1 MTASEKA
8 HVLLD
13 GVRVLHDE
21 WALVA
26 GGLTEAQL
34 RAPSALPDW
43 TRAHVVSHVAR
54 NADGLLNLL
63 TWARTGIEKPMY
75 PSAEVREQ
83 EIEDGA
89 RRGAAEIVADL
100 LAAGEKF
107 LEYADAMPDDTWAA
121 EVRNRTGTAIAGS
134 VVARMRLS
142 EVTIHLADLGHGY
155 DLARAIGLAG
165 PLVDDLVEHA
175 IFTRAAHLPA
185 ISLVGIAEDGTRYEW
200 AMGAAAGPTVT
211 GSCADVLAWLT
222 GRADGSALDG
232 DVPPLPPFK

>member
-1 MTASEKA
+1 VTTSEKA
-8 HVLLD
+8 HALLD

-26 GGLTEAQL
+26 AGLTEAEL

-43 TRAHVVSHVAR
+43 TRAHVVTHVAR

-89 RRGAAEIVADL
+89 RRGAAEIIADVV
-100 LAAGEKF
+100 AAGEKF
-107 LEYADAMPDDTWAA
+107 LEYADTMPDDTWAA

-142 EVTIHLADLGHGY
+142 ECAIHLADLGHGY
-155 DLARAIGLAG
+155 DLARAIGLVS

-175 IFTRAAHLPA
+175 IFTRSAHLPA
-185 ISLVGIAEDGTRYEW
+185 ISLVGIEEDGTRHEW
-200 AMGAAAGPTVT
+200 AMGAAPGPTVT
-211 GSCADVLAWLT
+211 GSSADVLAWLT
-222 GRADGSALDG
+222 GRTDGSALDG
-232 DVPPLPPFK
+232 DVPQLPPYK

>member
-1 MTASEKA
+1 MTTSEKA
-8 HVLLD
+8 HALLD

-26 GGLTEAQL
+26 AGLTEAEL

-43 TRAHVVSHVAR
+43 TRAHVVTHVAR

-89 RRGAAEIVADL
+89 RRGAAEIIADVV
-100 LAAGEKF
+100 AAGEKF
-107 LEYADAMPDDTWAA
+107 LEYADTMPDDTWAA

-142 EVTIHLADLGHGY
+142 ECAIHLADLGLGY
-155 DLARAIGLAG
+155 DLVRAIGLVS

-175 IFTRAAHLPA
+175 IFTRSAHLPA
-185 ISLVGIAEDGTRYEW
+185 ISLVGIEEDGTRHEW
-200 AMGAAAGPTVT
+200 AMGAAPGPTVT
-211 GSCADVLAWLT
+211 GSSADVLAWLT
-222 GRADGSALDG
+222 GRTDGSALDG
-232 DVPPLPPFK
+232 DVPQLPPYK